1 MISDSEN
8 SKAQYKTAIK
18 VARKGAESTR
28 INSRDLSVKVTF
40 EPAKK
45 KKDPVMQ
52 RSGGTEFQAEGT
64 ASIKA
69 LG

>member
-45 KKDPVMQ
+45 KK
-52 RSGGTEFQAEGT
+52 RSSYAKIWSRNIPKQQD
-64 ASIKA
+64 SKRP
-69 LG
+69 